1 MFDTV
6 TLAPGLLP
14 GVPWSQFEP
23 SGLLT
28 DLLAGVDVDG
38 LDADDALETA
48 AAWDH
53 LIAHAQAQQFRA
65 LARFAG
71 LRAGTDLDEFGTD
84 EVAPVLHLSRGA
96 ADARLHLATRLSTQL
111 PETLAALQSGKIDL
125 PKARAISEATEVLDG
140 PATAA
145 VQARVLAKAPQQTV
159 GELRA
164 ALSRAVLAADSEAAD
179 RRHRAARNDR
189 RVQLHPQP
197 DGMGSLW
204 ALLRADD
211 ATAAYARLDALARD
225 MDADDPRGMD
235 ARRADILTDLLLG
248 RDVRSKAQTTV
259 EVQVNLDVA
268 TLAGLADNP
277 GELAGFGPIP
287 AEMARELG
295 AAARRW
301 RAALIDDKTG
311 QLMDLSV
318 AYRPRRLLDLT
329 VRARDQVCCF
339 PGCRQPARRCDLD
352 HTIPHGRRGRTVAGN
367 LGALCRHHH
376 RLKTH
381 TSWAMSQPEPGLFIW
396 TSPTGRV
403 HHFRAPPRTEIHLDL
418 GAHPGPP
425 PF

>member
-1 MFDTV
+1 MFDTA

-23 SGLLT
+23 SGLLA
-28 DLLAGVDVDG
+28 DLLATVDVDE

-48 AAWDH
+48 AAWEH
-53 LIAHAQAQQFRA
+53 LIAHAQVQQFRA
-65 LARFAG
+65 LARFAT

-111 PETLAALQSGKIDL
+111 PETLAALQSGTIDL

-145 VQARVLAKAPQQTV
+145 VQARVLTKAPQQTV

-164 ALSRAVLAADSEAAD
+164 ALSRAVLAADSDAAD
-179 RRHRAARNDR
+179 HRHRAAHNDR

-235 ARRADILTDLLLG
+235 AAAPTSSPTCYW
-248 RDVRSKAQTTV
+248 DVTSTV
-259 EVQVNLDVA
+259 EH
-268 TLAGLADNP
+268 T
-277 GELAGFGPIP
+277 
-287 AEMARELG
+287 
-295 AAARRW
+295 RRS
-301 RAALIDDKTG
+301 R
-311 QLMDLSV
+311 
-318 AYRPRRLLDLT
+318 YRS
-329 VRARDQVCCF
+329 
-339 PGCRQPARRCDLD
+339 
-352 HTIPHGRRGRTVAGN
+352 I
-367 LGALCRHHH
+367 
-376 RLKTH
+376 
-381 TSWAMSQPEPGLFIW
+381 SM
-396 TSPTGRV
+396 
-403 HHFRAPPRTEIHLDL
+403 PPRSPVWPTILASSRDSAPSL
-418 GAHPGPP
+418 PRWPGNSPQPPAAGAPR
-425 PF
+425 